1 MFNNVPPI
9 TYTPSAEQAKSTADT
24 AKLSKRGKMVIAELA
39 RLNKERLPWS
49 RFVIATYVKASDEKS
64 DFAIYLSQKRAIQM
78 GDEFIRNGIEARRIE
93 TRPIIVSTPI
103 LIDPEDKPSRYAQA
117 IELIP
122 VDR

>member
-1 MFNNVPPI
+1 M
-9 TYTPSAEQAKSTADT
+9 KS
-24 AKLSKRGKMVIAELA
+24 
-39 RLNKERLPWS
+39 
-49 RFVIATYVKASDEKS
+49 
-64 DFAIYLSQKRAIQM
+64 SQKRAIQM